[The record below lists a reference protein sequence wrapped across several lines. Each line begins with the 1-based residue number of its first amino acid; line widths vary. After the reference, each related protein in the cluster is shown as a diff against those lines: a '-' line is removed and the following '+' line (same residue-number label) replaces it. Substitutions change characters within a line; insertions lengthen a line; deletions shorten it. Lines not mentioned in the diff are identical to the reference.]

1 MLSESLKRDRK
12 PRLVYITTHPI
23 ALRRLLVGQL
33 AYFQQHGYE
42 VLAVAAPGPDL
53 EVVGPRK
60 GVQTVAIPMERE
72 ISPFKDF
79 VSLVRVIRMLRR
91 YKPDAIC
98 AGTSKASLLGLV
110 AAWLVRVPGAFTC
123 CTAFA

>member
-1 MLSESLKRDRK
+1 MHLQEPTRKTCTFCAYMTIFQKNVQQDDTNPDSCASALLSESLKRDRK

-53 EVVGPRK
+53 EVVGPRE
-60 GVQTVAIPMERE
+60 GVQTVGH
-72 ISPFKDF
+72 SD
-79 VSLVRVIRMLRR
+79 
-91 YKPDAIC
+91 
-98 AGTSKASLLGLV
+98 
-110 AAWLVRVPGAFTC
+110 GARD
-123 CTAFA
+123 